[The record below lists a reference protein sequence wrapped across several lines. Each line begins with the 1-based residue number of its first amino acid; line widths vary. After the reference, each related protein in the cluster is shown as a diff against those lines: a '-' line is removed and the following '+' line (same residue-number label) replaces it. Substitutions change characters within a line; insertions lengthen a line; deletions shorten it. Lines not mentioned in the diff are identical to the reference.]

1 MNPREKISAILLGLG
16 LILALLPL
24 TGNRSFTAS
33 PEKVLSDA
41 LDKNSYFTVD
51 QVARFIASED
61 SSVQLI
67 DLRSPEEF
75 VALNIPGS
83 VNIPYS
89 RFIEIAPGTIL
100 GTGSLRYI
108 LYSNGDIEANN
119 AYVIAKGLKIKN
131 VYVMEGG
138 LNEWFRT
145 VMNSRFSGDR
155 ISARENSLYENRKKA
170 GQIFTEI
177 NSMPDSLKKKYF
189 EARHMA
195 AKKLDGGCE

>member
-24 TGNRSFTAS
+24 TGNRSFTAR
-33 PEKVLSDA
+33 PDKVLTDI
-41 LDKNSYFTVD
+41 LDGDSYFSVD
-51 QVARFIASED
+51 QVARFIVNED
-61 SSVQLI
+61 TSVQLI
-67 DLRSPEEF
+67 DLRPEEEF
-75 VALNIPGS
+75 TALNLPGS

-89 RFIEIAPGTIL
+89 KFIGIAPGTL
-100 GTGSLRYI
+100 SESGSLRYI

-138 LNEWFRT
+138 LNEWFST
-145 VMNSRFSGDR
+145 VMNSRFTGER

-170 GQIFTEI
+170 GQIFTEM
-177 NSMPDSLKKKYF
+177 NSMPDSLKKRYF